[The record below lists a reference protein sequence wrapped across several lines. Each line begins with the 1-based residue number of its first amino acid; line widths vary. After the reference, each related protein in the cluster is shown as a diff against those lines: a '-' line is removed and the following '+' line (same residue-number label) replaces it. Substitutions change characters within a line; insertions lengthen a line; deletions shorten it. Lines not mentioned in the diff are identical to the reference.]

1 VSGRATANAMAAKA
15 VKPALMGGAMVA
27 VALSLPL
34 LGAASAQNTLSGLV
48 AQGGVQGEIMFLG
61 LASLLTAIGLPR
73 QVPAFVAGY
82 AFGLWSGIAMALL
95 SQLIAC
101 TVDFVWARA
110 VARDFVA
117 RRLGKRLQKL
127 DAMLAAKPFMTT
139 LTFRLMPVGN
149 NLILNLV
156 AGMSSVRAVP
166 FLAASLLG
174 FIPQTAVFALLGRGS
189 VPSHADKLALGAG
202 MFLVSTALG
211 VVLLLKYRREAA

>member
-1 VSGRATANAMAAKA
+1 MAAKA

-202 MFLVSTALG
+202 MFLVSAALG

>member
-1 VSGRATANAMAAKA
+1 MAAKA
-15 VKPALMGGAMVA
+15 FKPALMGGAMVA

-34 LGAASAQNTLSGLV
+34 LGAASAQTTLAGLV
-48 AQGGVQGEIMFLG
+48 AQGGLQGEVMFLG

-189 VPSHADKLALGAG
+189 VPSHADKLALGAA
-202 MFLVSTALG
+202 MFLVSAALG
-211 VVLLLKYRREAA
+211 LVLLLKYRREAA

>member
-1 VSGRATANAMAAKA
+1 MSGANAASAVAAKA

-34 LGAASAQNTLSGLV
+34 LGAASAQSTLSGLV

-82 AFGLWSGIAMALL
+82 AFGLWSGVAMALL

-110 VARDFVA
+110 VARDFVK
-117 RRLGKRLQKL
+117 RRFGKRLNKI
-127 DAMLAAKPFMTT
+127 DAMLAARPFMTT

-149 NLILNLV
+149 NLVLNLV
-156 AGMSSVRAVP
+156 AGMSSVRTAP

-174 FIPQTAVFALLGRGS
+174 FIPQTVVFALLGRGS
-189 VPSHADKLALGAG
+189 VPSEADKLALGAA
-202 MFLVSTALG
+202 MFFVSAALG